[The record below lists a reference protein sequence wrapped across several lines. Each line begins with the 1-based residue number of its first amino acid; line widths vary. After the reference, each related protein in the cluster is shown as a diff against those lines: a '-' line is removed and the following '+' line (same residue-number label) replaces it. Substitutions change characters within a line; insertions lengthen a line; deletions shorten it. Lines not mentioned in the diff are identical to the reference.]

1 MNNVSASPSL
11 SWLLLLWTFQWQF
24 FVFWNEV
31 LLFIIRPNGYLFVES
46 GVNTS
51 SMLLWVILSGY
62 YNVNVDFLDFPSL
75 VNIHQTIMS
84 AWKRP
89 MGSRSCYQSKKK
101 RGLCQYSGTET
112 FSRRADVGTTSI
124 MPKSPT
130 TQNIRS
136 VPFFQPL
143 LNSIWM
149 GIRKCH
155 VLWFRRIL
163 LHRYSQF
170 THAPLLIIVA
180 RRAPFRDICARS
192 LLETHRFM
200 WELHAILS
208 ETSRLLT
215 VDSLLCY
222 HALWAAPEIGFVED
236 PIGRRNV
243 FQFVCGPY
251 FPLSAHLS
259 RVSGPHEVTHEKWS
273 KIVHG

>member
-1 MNNVSASPSL
+1 
-11 SWLLLLWTFQWQF
+11 
-24 FVFWNEV
+24 
-31 LLFIIRPNGYLFVES
+31 
-46 GVNTS
+46 
-51 SMLLWVILSGY
+51 MLLVVIIFGH
-62 YNVNVDFLDFPSL
+62 YNVNVGLLEFFSL
-75 VNIHQTIMS
+75 PHIHRTIRS
-84 AWKRP
+84 ASWRP
-89 MGSRSCYQSKKK
+89 MGITSCFESKKEA
-101 RGLCQYSGTET
+101 RPVSIFGNGALFTQSW
-112 FSRRADVGTTSI
+112 RRNYFDYCL
-124 MPKSPT
+124 K
-130 TQNIRS
+130 IRQRKIF
-136 VPFFQPL
+136 VPFLLEPL
-143 LNSIWM
+143 VNSIWM

-163 LHRYSQF
+163 LHGHSQL

-180 RRAPFRDICARS
+180 RRAPFRDICARF